1 MGGWLTQASA
11 TVQRSRSNPARSA
24 RDIQSPGRS
33 TIRARFPSTAG
44 RLISIHFRRNLRIR
58 TMSVLLPADGLRNP
72 SASKRTPTK
81 QRVGAVWLGGD
92 GVVVV
97 VRRHAW
103 RPAPESRGYGGR
115 SFARALDS
123 PPTGST
129 SSCTRAGGSRRA
141 ARGGS
146 FLPPSPRGLPP
157 AADCQQQGAKHRDRE
172 VCADIP
178 PQCVTHAYWH
188 VANSVLIERV

>member
-1 MGGWLTQASA
+1 M
-11 TVQRSRSNPARSA
+11 
-24 RDIQSPGRS
+24 
-33 TIRARFPSTAG
+33 
-44 RLISIHFRRNLRIR
+44 SIHFRRNLRIR
-58 TMSVLLPADGLRNP
+58 TMSVLPADGLRNP

-81 QRVGAVWLGGD
+81 RRLGAVWLGGD

-115 SFARALDS
+115 SFARASDS
-123 PPTGST
+123 PPTRST

-141 ARGGS
+141 ARGRPPKRGRPRPRTPGKSRRDGGS
-146 FLPPSPRGLPP
+146 LLPSSPRGLPP

-172 VCADIP
+172 ACADP
-178 PQCVTHAYWH
+178 PQCVTHAYRH
-188 VANSVLIERV
+188 VATPVLIERV